1 MKEFRERELLSIL
14 NKQYS
19 GMHLKEPRKVEK
31 NSVVLL
37 RNIANESKREPMR
50 FARVLKINESKD
62 NAQRILTL
70 TYNNI
75 KKRKDGNWTGIPTTV
90 ERSIND
96 VIPIDNAVNESMLSP
111 SILEKEIANDTDE
124 TDEKVSTKDD
134 GKTNEDDEII
144 LDDISGDEKPIGNM
158 LGNEEGTEINTVE
171 GKKDYDGKEITR
183 EKEESNKQTRRSER
197 IRKQR
202 VEIHP
207 DDIGD
212 NDNENYKS
220 YKQ

>member
-1 MKEFRERELLSIL
+1 
-14 NKQYS
+14 
-19 GMHLKEPRKVEK
+19 MHLKEPRKVEK

-75 KKRKDGNWTGIPTTV
+75 KKRKDGNWTGIPTIV

-111 SILEKEIANDTDE
+111 SILEKEIADDTNE
-124 TDEKVSTKDD
+124 TDEKVLIQDD
-134 GKTNEDDEII
+134 GKTNKDDEII
-144 LDDISGDEKPIGNM
+144 PDDISGDEKTIENM
-158 LGNEEGTEINTVE
+158 LGNEEGTKMNTVE
-171 GKKDYDGKEITR
+171 EKKDYGGKEITK
-183 EKEESNKQTRRSER
+183 EKDESNKQTRRSER
-197 IRKQR
+197 IKKQR

-212 NDNENYKS
+212 NDNMNDKNYK
-220 YKQ
+220 

>member
-1 MKEFRERELLSIL
+1 M
-14 NKQYS
+14 
-19 GMHLKEPRKVEK
+19 
-31 NSVVLL
+31 LL

-96 VIPIDNAVNESMLSP
+96 VIPIDNAFNESMLSP

-124 TDEKVSTKDD
+124 TDENVSTKDD
-134 GKTNEDDEII
+134 GKTNEDDETI

-158 LGNEEGTEINTVE
+158 LSNGEGTEINNENKNTVE
-171 GKKDYDGKEITR
+171 GKKDDDGKEITR
-183 EKEESNKQTRRSER
+183 KEEDSNKQTRRSER

-212 NDNENYKS
+212 NDNENDKS
-220 YKQ
+220 YK

>member
-1 MKEFRERELLSIL
+1 M
-14 NKQYS
+14 Q
-19 GMHLKEPRKVEK
+19 LKEPRKVEK

-75 KKRKDGNWTGIPTTV
+75 KKRKDGNWTGIPTIV

-96 VIPIDNAVNESMLSP
+96 VIPIDKALNESMLSP
-111 SILEKEIANDTDE
+111 SILEKEIIVDEDE
-124 TDEKVSTKDD
+124 TDENVVVE
-134 GKTNEDDEII
+134 N
-144 LDDISGDEKPIGNM
+144 DEKPIENDEITLDDSSGDKRPVGDMLSNKEGSEVDEGNKNI
-158 LGNEEGTEINTVE
+158 NEIKKN
-171 GKKDYDGKEITR
+171 GKKEELNKKKEDGI
-183 EKEESNKQTRRSER
+183 KQTRRSER

-202 VEIHP
+202 VEIDP

-212 NDNENYKS
+212 NDDENDES
-220 YKQ
+220 YK

>member
-1 MKEFRERELLSIL
+1 
-14 NKQYS
+14 
-19 GMHLKEPRKVEK
+19 
-31 NSVVLL
+31 
-37 RNIANESKREPMR
+37 MR

-75 KKRKDGNWTGIPTTV
+75 KKRKDGNWTGIPTIV

-124 TDEKVSTKDD
+124 TDENVSTKDD
-134 GKTNEDDEII
+134 GKTNGNDETI

-158 LGNEEGTEINTVE
+158 LSNGEGTEINNENKNTVE
-171 GKKDYDGKEITR
+171 GKKDDDEKEITR
-183 EKEESNKQTRRSER
+183 KEEDGNKQTRRSER

-212 NDNENYKS
+212 NDNEDDKS
-220 YKQ
+220 YK

>member
-1 MKEFRERELLSIL
+1 M
-14 NKQYS
+14 
-19 GMHLKEPRKVEK
+19 
-31 NSVVLL
+31 
-37 RNIANESKREPMR
+37 
-50 FARVLKINESKD
+50 
-62 NAQRILTL
+62 
-70 TYNNI
+70 
-75 KKRKDGNWTGIPTTV
+75 V

-124 TDEKVSTKDD
+124 TDENVSTKDD
-134 GKTNEDDEII
+134 GKTNEDDETI

-158 LGNEEGTEINTVE
+158 LSNGEGTEINNENKNTVE
-171 GKKDYDGKEITR
+171 GKKDDDGKEITR
-183 EKEESNKQTRRSER
+183 KEEDSNKQTRRSER

-212 NDNENYKS
+212 NDNENDKS
-220 YKQ
+220 YK

>member
-1 MKEFRERELLSIL
+1 
-14 NKQYS
+14 
-19 GMHLKEPRKVEK
+19 
-31 NSVVLL
+31 
-37 RNIANESKREPMR
+37 MR

-96 VIPIDNAVNESMLSP
+96 VIPIDNAFNESMLSP

-124 TDEKVSTKDD
+124 TDENVSTKDD
-134 GKTNEDDEII
+134 GKTNGNDETI

-158 LGNEEGTEINTVE
+158 LSNGEGTEINNENKNTVE
-171 GKKDYDGKEITR
+171 GKKDDDEKEITR
-183 EKEESNKQTRRSER
+183 KEEDGNKQTRRSER

-212 NDNENYKS
+212 NDDGNDKS
-220 YKQ
+220 YK

>member
-1 MKEFRERELLSIL
+1 
-14 NKQYS
+14 
-19 GMHLKEPRKVEK
+19 MHLKEPRKLEK

-37 RNIANESKREPMR
+37 RNIANESKREPMK

-75 KKRKDGNWTGIPTTV
+75 KKRKDGNWTGTPTTV

-96 VIPIDNAVNESMLSP
+96 VILIDTALNESMLSP
-111 SILEKEIANDTDE
+111 TMLEKEVGIDIDKIDENALTNNDE
-124 TDEKVSTKDD
+124 
-134 GKTNEDDEII
+134 KTNENDETIFDGI
-144 LDDISGDEKPIGNM
+144 TGSEKLIEDKLNDEEDTN
-158 LGNEEGTEINTVE
+158 INDE
-171 GKKDYDGKEITR
+171 NKNCDGEKKDDKKKEITR
-183 EKEESNKQTRRSER
+183 KGEDSNKHTRKSER

-202 VEIHP
+202 VEVHP

-212 NDNENYKS
+212 NDDENDKNYK
-220 YKQ
+220 